1 MMPDNKYDEFSS
13 LEIVFDDAAVEE
25 EHLLCADD
33 RPIPKP
39 HQHLTPYEQILQDP
53 SLAKLMHSPDYF
65 LLVE

>member
-1 MMPDNKYDEFSS
+1 MPDNKYDEFSS
-13 LEIVFDDAAVEE
+13 LEIVFDDAAVGE

-39 HQHLTPYEQILQDP
+39 HQLQDP